1 MMPIKAVVAICAA
14 CAVTGAVAVYLIA
27 MLVSHFSKKKKKRA
41 KPAQPWEG
49 LISRIGVMNL
59 ILIIIG
65 ATLFWFTR
73 EMIDLF
79 KQYGMIP
86 DALVNCVFLALGGE
100 CGVMGWIKTNKE
112 KYRDRKWQKEDEAAA
127 SLLSQPPAD
136 NSKG

>member
-14 CAVTGAVAVYLIA
+14 CAVIGAVAVYLVA
-27 MLVSHFSKKKKKRA
+27 VLVSRFSKKKKRVKQQVQQR
-41 KPAQPWEG
+41 EG
-49 LISRIGVMNL
+49 IISRIGVMNL

-65 ATLFWFTR
+65 ATLFWFTQ
-73 EMIDLF
+73 EMISLF

-86 DALVNCVFLALGGE
+86 DTLVNCVFMLLGGE

-112 KYRDRKWQKEDEAAA
+112 KYRDRRWQKEDEAAA
-127 SLLSQPPAD
+127 SLPSQPPAD